1 MKNHTENSMGIDRRK
16 HIRTPT
22 ELIIQY
28 SDQRLF
34 FTEFVCNLSLGG
46 LCVEASK
53 PIEPGTMLT
62 ISTSTQPSI
71 KAKAT
76 VVWSKKSKKSKF
88 KYEIG
93 IRFVGL
99 PQHHKSQITN
109 IITSI
114 YWEMNSTY

>member
-1 MKNHTENSMGIDRRK
+1 MGIDQRK
-16 HIRTPT
+16 HVRTPT
-22 ELIIQY
+22 ELIVQY

-34 FTEFVCNLSLGG
+34 FTEFVCNLSPGG

-62 ISTSTQPSI
+62 ISTSTQPPI
-71 KAKAT
+71 KAKAI
-76 VVWSKKSKKSKF
+76 VVWSKKSKKNRF
-88 KYEIG
+88 KHEIG

-99 PQHHKSQITN
+99 SQDQKSQITD

-114 YWEMNSTY
+114 YWGMNSTH